1 MIRVPVFSVCSV
13 VIFRLIMK
21 IDIYLSE
28 NCGSYHELRE
38 NLDQA
43 LAELGIKPG
52 VTYHTIY
59 YDEAVSRNIKGSPS
73 IWINGKD
80 AFEGGGS
87 PGIT

>member
-1 MIRVPVFSVCSV
+1 MDLGFFS
-13 VIFRLIMK
+13 RMK

-28 NCGSYHELRE
+28 MCGSYHELRE
-38 NLDQA
+38 NLNRA
-43 LAELGIKPG
+43 LAELGIKPD
-52 VTYHTIY
+52 VTFHTIY
-59 YDEAVSRNIKGSPS
+59 YDEAVSRSIMGSPS

>member
-1 MIRVPVFSVCSV
+1 
-13 VIFRLIMK
+13 MK

-28 NCGSYHELRE
+28 MCGSYHELRE
-38 NLDQA
+38 NLDRA
-43 LAELGIKPG
+43 LAELDIKPD

-80 AFEGGGS
+80 AFEGGSS